1 MARPRYQPGSRHVI
15 EVKRHRGR
23 KPVATYLAS
32 RLCINDRRT
41 LYLLEHGQVLV
52 NGARVAASDFIDL
65 EGHSTIEVLFPV
77 NWPPYLEPTE
87 LPLDI
92 LHEEEAFVV
101 LNKQPGIVVHPA
113 RGHLSGNTL
122 QNGLIHRYLNVP
134 HPDKTIAPVHRLDK
148 DTTGVLVF
156 ARTREAYRDLTRQFS
171 TPCPKK
177 TYLAVCSGRAD
188 WQACTVDQPLGEDPD
203 WPSRGRIL
211 PVSEGGREAVTELR
225 CVESGPDW
233 TLVEARP
240 VTGRGHQIRL
250 HLAYLGL
257 PILAD
262 RDYNPA
268 PVCPLISRQA
278 LHACE
283 LTIAHPLTGA
293 PLTFRA
299 PLPAD
304 LNALLNALRA
314 GASADAAQE

>member
-1 MARPRYQPGSRHVI
+1 MARPRYRPGSRVVI

-41 LYLLEHGQVLV
+41 LYLLEQGSVTV
-52 NGARVAASDFIDL
+52 NDVRVSASDFIDL
-65 EGHSTIEVLFPV
+65 EGHSTIVVDFPI

-87 LPLDI
+87 MPLEI
-92 LHEEEAFVV
+92 LHEEPSFVV

-122 QNGLIHRYLNVP
+122 QNGLIHRYL
-134 HPDKTIAPVHRLDK
+134 HDEEPDKTIAPVHRLDK

-171 TPCPKK
+171 TPGPKK
-177 TYLAVCSGRAD
+177 TYLAVTDGCAT
-188 WQACTVDQPLGEDPD
+188 WEECTVDQPLGEDPD

-211 PVSEGGREAVTELR
+211 PVEQGGREAVTHFRRL
-225 CVESGPDW
+225 ESGADW
-233 TLVEARP
+233 SLIEATP
-240 VTGRGHQIRL
+240 ITGRGHQIRL
-250 HLAYLGL
+250 HLAFLGL
-257 PILAD
+257 PIVAD
-262 RDYNPA
+262 LDYNPH
-268 PVCPLISRQA
+268 PQHPHINRQA
-278 LHACE
+278 LHACA

-293 PLTFRA
+293 ALSFAA

-304 LNALLNALRA
+304 LSALLTALRA
-314 GASADAAQE
+314 RSSCGE

>member
-1 MARPRYQPGSRHVI
+1 MARPRYRPGSSHTI

-41 LYLLEHGQVLV
+41 LYLLEKGEVKV
-52 NGARVAASDFIDL
+52 NGLRVSAGDFIDL
-65 EGHSTIEVLFPV
+65 EGHSTIEVTFPI

-87 LPLDI
+87 LPLHI
-92 LHEEEAFVV
+92 LYEEESFVV

-122 QNGLIHRYLNVP
+122 QNGLIHRYLQDMN
-134 HPDKTIAPVHRLDK
+134 PDKTIAPVHRLDK

-177 TYLAVCSGRAD
+177 TYIAVCAGRAD
-188 WQACTVDQPLGEDPD
+188 WQTCTVDQPLGEDPD

-211 PVSEGGREAVTELR
+211 PVQDGGREAVTEFRRLE
-225 CVESGPDW
+225 VGADW

-240 VTGRGHQIRL
+240 ITGRGHQIRL
-250 HLAYLGL
+250 HLAHLGL

-262 RDYNPA
+262 RDYNPH
-268 PVCPLISRQA
+268 PDNEFISRQA
-278 LHACE
+278 LHAAE
-283 LTIAHPLTGA
+283 LSLAHPFRA
-293 PLTFRA
+293 VPLTFHA

-304 LNALLNALRA
+304 LTALLAALR
-314 GASADAAQE
+314 SQRPAQE